1 MCFIALGPALHSPE
15 LPPSLFHLTSAD
27 AASRAENLH
36 LALSPA
42 SEACLWTIRH
52 RRGVRTLS
60 GSSRGVALD
69 THCHCMKVLRDAALT

>member
-1 MCFIALGPALHSPE
+1 MCLIALGPALHSPE

-42 SEACLWTIRH
+42 SEA
-52 RRGVRTLS
+52 
-60 GSSRGVALD
+60 
-69 THCHCMKVLRDAALT
+69 